1 MISDQQLLLG
11 LSSIPRPPGS
21 FLEDHRSRRNSEDG
35 WTGLELAFFRCSWWL
50 VGVGVG
56 SLVSWRGEF
65 RELH

>member
-1 MISDQQLLLG
+1 
-11 LSSIPRPPGS
+11 
-21 FLEDHRSRRNSEDG
+21 
-35 WTGLELAFFRCSWWL
+35 LELAFFRCGWWL